1 LFNAAVGYEV
11 HEGEGERP
19 VEICGRAGDC
29 RRGGAEEG
37 NGRKEQ
43 GIRPEG
49 RGGLQQGLSSLRDLA
64 TDRRTWLPVCVL
76 RIFTD
81 EKKLQWC

>member
-1 LFNAAVGYEV
+1 
-11 HEGEGERP
+11 
-19 VEICGRAGDC
+19 
-29 RRGGAEEG
+29 
-37 NGRKEQ
+37 
-43 GIRPEG
+43 
-49 RGGLQQGLSSLRDLA
+49 LRDLA